1 MNEIKS
7 RSNEESLDLFAD
19 LLEPVAEILA
29 DAEVKEAFESK
40 KIRGVKVA
48 IKNHKAEVVQILAL
62 IDGIPVEEYKVN
74 VFTLPLK
81 LLELLNKPEVAELF
95 QSQGQMKVAATS
107 GSATVNT
114 EDGVQ

>member
-29 DAEVKEAFESK
+29 DAEVKEAFELK
-40 KIRGVKVA
+40 RIRGVKVA
-48 IKNHKAEVVQILAL
+48 IKKHKAEVIQILAL
-62 IDGIPVEEYKVN
+62 VDGIPVDEYKVN

-95 QSQGQMKVAATS
+95 QSQGRMNFAATS
-107 GSATVNT
+107 GSATET
-114 EDGVQ
+114 MEDGVQ